1 MKIPGVIDVQ
11 RVRDP
16 EVLRS
21 VAADTRLGRVS
32 AGRGPLVNRII
43 GRMAADLFRANGR
56 VLPSGRAPD
65 DRMRH
70 DMRDALF
77 TRIADPKL
85 DNRVAASVSEAAAY
99 VAGGSGEPMRL
110 TQGVLGA
117 VVLDDFEPSYQTVKA
132 AEDIGRVLNG
142 GILRQLV
149 DWLFGGSRKAR
160 GVLFS
165 ACNED
170 LNAIHT
176 LGIASQNFA
185 TSLKIMRNL
194 SKDTR
199 ADIAMARALAVPTQ
213 VVRQGKGPTETRM
226 GSIDDGTLVILQTA
240 DVARRT
246 LDPRDAF
253 LRDAWSGCPA
263 HALVPKLLR
272 RIWLEAGGAE

>member
-16 EVLRS
+16 DVLRS

-32 AGRGPLVNRII
+32 AGRGPLVNRLI
-43 GRMAADLFRANGR
+43 GRMAADLFRAQGR

-65 DRMRH
+65 DRMRAE
-70 DMRDALF
+70 MRAALSARIDDPALDA
-77 TRIADPKL
+77 RVSVPVAD
-85 DNRVAASVSEAAAY
+85 AAAY
-99 VAGGSGEPMRL
+99 VAGGSGEPMHL

-117 VVLDDFEPSYQTVKA
+117 VVLDGFEPDYKTVKA
-132 AEDIGRVLNG
+132 AEDIGRVLRG
-142 GILRQLV
+142 GILRQFL

-160 GVLFS
+160 GVLFN

-170 LNAIHT
+170 LNAVHT

-185 TSLKIMRNL
+185 ISLTILRDL
-194 SKDTR
+194 PPDTR
-199 ADIAMARALAVPTQ
+199 ADVAMARALAVPEQ
-213 VVRQGKGPTETRM
+213 VLRQGKGPAETRA
-226 GSIDDGTLVILQTA
+226 GGIDDGTLVILQTA
-240 DVARRT
+240 DLARRT
-246 LDPRDAF
+246 LDPRDSF

-272 RIWLEAGGAE
+272 RIWLESGGTA

>member
-16 EVLRS
+16 HVLRS
-21 VAADTRLGRVS
+21 LASDTRIGRVS
-32 AGRGPLVNRII
+32 AGRGPLLNRLI
-43 GRMAADLFRANGR
+43 GRMAADLFRAEGR

-65 DRMRH
+65 DRMRL
-70 DMRDALF
+70 DMRTALGARIDDPALDA
-77 TRIADPKL
+77 
-85 DNRVAASVSEAAAY
+85 RVAAPLAEAAAY

-117 VVLDDFEPSYQTVKA
+117 VVLDEFNPTYQTVKA
-132 AEDIGRVLNG
+132 AEDIGNVLNSG
-142 GILRQLV
+142 LIRQFI
-149 DWLFGGSRKAR
+149 DWLLGGSRKAR
-160 GVLFS
+160 AVLFK
-165 ACNED
+165 ACDED
-170 LNAIHT
+170 LNAVHA

-185 TSLKIMRNL
+185 ASLRVL
-194 SKDTR
+194 RALPKDTR
-199 ADIAMARALAVPTQ
+199 AEVAMARALAVPTQ
-213 VVRQGKGPTETRM
+213 VVRQGKGPIETRA

-272 RIWLEAGGAE
+272 RIWLEAGGAA

>member
-21 VAADTRLGRVS
+21 VASDTRLGRVS
-32 AGRGPLVNRII
+32 AGRGPLVNRLI

-56 VLPSGRAPD
+56 ILPSGRAPD

-70 DMRDALF
+70 DMRAALVA
-77 TRIADPKL
+77 RIDDPGL
-85 DNRVAASVSEAAAY
+85 ESRVAAPLADAAAY

-117 VVLDDFEPSYQTVKA
+117 VVLDNFEPSYQTVKA

-160 GVLFS
+160 GVLFA

-170 LNAIHT
+170 LNAVHT

-185 TSLKIMRNL
+185 TSLKILRTL
-194 SKDTR
+194 PKDTR
-199 ADIAMARALAVPTQ
+199 AEIAMARALAVPTQ
-213 VVRQGKGPTETRM
+213 VVRQGKGPAETRA
-226 GSIDDGTLVILQTA
+226 GGVDDGTLVILQTA

-272 RIWLEAGGAE
+272 RIWLEAGGAA

>member
-85 DNRVAASVSEAAAY
+85 DNRVAVSVSEAAAY

>member
-170 LNAIHT
+170 LNAVHT